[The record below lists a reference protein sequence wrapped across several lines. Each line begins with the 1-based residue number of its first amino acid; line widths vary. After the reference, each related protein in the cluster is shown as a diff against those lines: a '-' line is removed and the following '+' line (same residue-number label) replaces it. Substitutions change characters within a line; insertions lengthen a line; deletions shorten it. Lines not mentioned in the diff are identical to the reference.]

1 MFCKN
6 IFKRIYYLNS
16 GSERKLS
23 GLFASPTNP
32 EKTKEYEVQ
41 KTVKV
46 FRATVFGV
54 RNDTMAKAPPGW
66 NIDELKDMLS
76 NLNDRFGNIP
86 NSFKNLFHIIEI
98 KIKAKQMNIKK
109 IENTNKGFVL
119 EFKDD
124 NMMNVEKLIK
134 FVEKNAA
141 ILKLMPG
148 SKLFFKNVKIED
160 EEKVMSLKKF
170 LQILSKQI

>member
-1 MFCKN
+1 MRLRFYRKISN
-6 IFKRIYYLNS
+6 I
-16 GSERKLS
+16 
-23 GLFASPTNP
+23 
-32 EKTKEYEVQ
+32 V
-41 KTVKV
+41 
-46 FRATVFGV
+46 
-54 RNDTMAKAPPGW
+54 

-86 NSFKNLFHIIEI
+86 ESLKNLFHIIEI
-98 KIKAKQMNIKK
+98 KIKAKKMNIKK

-134 FVEKNAA
+134 LVEKNAK

-148 SKLFFKNVKIED
+148 SKLFFKNVKIKD
-160 EEKVMSLKKF
+160 EEKVMSLKNF